1 MLMKFIKIGDE
12 KVKNVV
18 NVEDDNV
25 QSTWNRS
32 QCSMLLQRISFE
44 D

>member
-1 MLMKFIKIGDE
+1 MKFIKIGDE

-25 QSTWNRS
+25 ESTWDRS
-32 QCSMLLQRISFE
+32 Q
-44 D
+44 

>member
-25 QSTWNRS
+25 QSTYVGPKSVFYAPSKN
-32 QCSMLLQRISFE
+32 IF
-44 D
+44 